1 MHTKRLAAGRIGASR
16 TSGARV
22 AASARSAASDTA
34 LPVAGS
40 CTCSRVR
47 GLARRLTGLY
57 DAALAAHGLTVTQ
70 YATLVALARGEA
82 PLAVSEL
89 AQRLQ
94 MDRSTTSRLIGP
106 LETAGWVARSGGR
119 SPADARA
126 RPLRITAK
134 GQRVL
139 QAAIPAWQ
147 AVQAR
152 VDALLGESLKQTLH
166 RATRSAGQALAA
178 AAIEEVP
185 APGHAT
191 QRAVR

>member
-1 MHTKRLAAGRIGASR
+1 MHTKRLAAGRNGAAPA
-16 TSGARV
+16 SGPRAAR
-22 AASARSAASDTA
+22 SARSAAGDVA

-57 DAALAAHGLTVTQ
+57 DAALAVHGLTVTQ
-70 YATLVALARGEA
+70 YATLVALARGDA

-94 MDRSTTSRLIGP
+94 MDRTTTSRLVGP
-106 LETAGWVARSGGR
+106 LELAGWVARGSQR
-119 SPADARA
+119 SAGDARA

-134 GQRVL
+134 GRRVL
-139 QAAIPAWQ
+139 QAANPAWH

-166 RATRSAGQALAA
+166 RATRSAGLALAGA
-178 AAIEEVP
+178 TIEEAP

-191 QRAVR
+191 KRAVR

>member
-1 MHTKRLAAGRIGASR
+1 MHTKRLAAGRIGAAR
-16 TSGARV
+16 AGGRRV
-22 AASARSAASDTA
+22 APSVRSPASDTA

-47 GLARRLTGLY
+47 VLARRLTGLY

-89 AQRLQ
+89 ARRLQ
-94 MDRSTTSRLIGP
+94 MDRTTTSRLVGP
-106 LETAGWVARSGGR
+106 LELAGWVARGSDRAPG
-119 SPADARA
+119 DARA

-134 GQRVL
+134 GRRVL
-139 QAAIPAWQ
+139 QAANPAWH

-152 VDALLGESLKQTLH
+152 VDALLGETLKQTLH
-166 RATRSAGQALAA
+166 RATRSAGQALAV
-178 AAIEEVP
+178 AAIEA
-185 APGHAT
+185 APGPGRAT
-191 QRAVR
+191 QRTVR